1 MSSSKV
7 IECLLFDM
15 DTQAEI
21 ERLKALVA
29 ETNRRTALVN
39 AYADK
44 LEQEFERKEKEASE
58 LREQIASLEAN
69 LKSKYNI
76 NIWQSIF

>member
-1 MSSSKV
+1 
-7 IECLLFDM
+7 M

-44 LEQEFERKEKEASE
+44 LEQECERKEKEASE
-58 LREQIASLEAN
+58 LRKQIASLKAN
-69 LKSKYNI
+69 LKSRYDI
-76 NIWQSIF
+76 NF

>member
-1 MSSSKV
+1 
-7 IECLLFDM
+7 M

-44 LEQEFERKEKEASE
+44 LEQEFELKEKEASE

-76 NIWQSIF
+76 NI

>member
-1 MSSSKV
+1 
-7 IECLLFDM
+7 M

-58 LREQIASLEAN
+58 LRKRIALLQAN
-69 LKSKYNI
+69 LKTK
-76 NIWQSIF
+76 

>member
-1 MSSSKV
+1 
-7 IECLLFDM
+7 M

-39 AYADK
+39 AYADS
-44 LEQEFERKEKEASE
+44 LEQECDRKEKEASE
-58 LREQIASLEAN
+58 LRRQIASLKAN
-69 LKSKYNI
+69 LKSKYDI
-76 NIWQSIF
+76 NV

>member
-1 MSSSKV
+1 
-7 IECLLFDM
+7 M

-44 LEQEFERKEKEASE
+44 LEQEFDRKEKEASE
-58 LREQIASLEAN
+58 LSEQIASLEAN

-76 NIWQSIF
+76 NI

>member
-1 MSSSKV
+1 
-7 IECLLFDM
+7 M

-39 AYADK
+39 AYADS
-44 LEQEFERKEKEASE
+44 LEMEYKCMEKEASE
-58 LREQIASLEAN
+58 LRKQISELESS
-69 LKSKYNI
+69 LKSKYHI
-76 NIWQSIF
+76 NACDIVG

>member
-1 MSSSKV
+1 
-7 IECLLFDM
+7 M

-58 LREQIASLEAN
+58 LREQIASLESN

-76 NIWQSIF
+76 NI